1 MLVKKSNKNS
11 KITYKKVTIKCPST
25 KSTKGTLTPL
35 KLYKNK
41 AIIPN

>member
-11 KITYKKVTIKCPST
+11 KITYKKVSIKCPRT
-25 KSTKGTLTPL
+25 KSTRGTLTPL